1 MMFRRLYWVVEE
13 VEKSGRSQV
22 IGVYTSIQDLINRGL
37 GCVDSGN
44 EIRLT
49 LTKLDSTK
57 PPLGC
62 WASPRFENIEKD
74 LEEYVQ
80 TDEFTVEQCL
90 ALSQELHRMYA
101 APVN

>member
-13 VEKSGRSQV
+13 VEQTGQSQV

-37 GCVDSGN
+37 GCVDTGN
-44 EIRLT
+44 DIRLT

-62 WASPRFENIEKD
+62 WASPRFEELETD
-74 LEEYVQ
+74 LEEYIR
-80 TDEFTVEQCL
+80 TDEFTQEQCK
-90 ALSQELHRMYA
+90 ALVDSLHKLYK
-101 APVN
+101 VTV

>member
-13 VEKSGRSQV
+13 VEQTGRSQV

-37 GCVDSGN
+37 ACIDTGN
-44 EIRLT
+44 DIRLT

-62 WASPRFENIEKD
+62 WASPRFESLETD
-74 LEEYVQ
+74 LEEYVK
-80 TDEFTVEQCL
+80 TDEFTLESCK
-90 ALSQELHRMYA
+90 ALCDELHKLYKIPA
-101 APVN
+101 